1 MPFDSIDETRRKA
14 FETAWREGRP
24 EPIELFL
31 PPEDSEQYLATL
43 EELVHIELEFR
54 WKAWREVR
62 HDMDTIEPGESL
74 TGETDGP
81 VLVEDYVKRFP
92 PLNEPDIVQRLIK
105 QEHLVRSRWGN
116 APAADEYLHRFP
128 DILPPDWQ
136 PDPLAAHSG
145 EFVTANFAHSG
156 TAPSPRKNLAPREL
170 PRTFG
175 NYELL
180 EEIGRGGMGVVYRG
194 RQSTANR
201 IVAVKVVR
209 RDYLESLARDTQ
221 ASALERFHQEIL
233 AAASLEHE
241 NIVPVY
247 EVGDV
252 EGEPFY
258 SMKYV
263 EGRSLAD
270 VVRDGPVPNR
280 KAAEYVVQ
288 VARAITEAHRQGIL
302 HRDLKPQNILVDE
315 PSGRALVV
323 DFGLAKLLTNQ
334 EDLTQSGE
342 VMGSPPY
349 MSPEQARDA
358 SSVTGKTDTYAMGAT
373 LYHLLTGRP
382 PFQAAHAL
390 VTLHQVTH
398 QEAVPPRKLNPA
410 IDRDLETICLKCLEK
425 EPSRRYE
432 SAEALAD
439 EFDRYLHGAPI
450 LARPVGALGRT
461 SRWCRRNPVMA
472 TLIVSSV
479 TFLIMALVATTVGYV
494 RTTAALRREQMIGRE
509 LRQAFHRYYTFMSN
523 DVLMN
528 HPGVQPV
535 RRELLARARDYYTR
549 LLRQH
554 AKDRSI
560 QDEMAAAHFHLGR
573 IADELNSPDE
583 ALPHYRDALTI
594 QQRLVANDPADRDH
608 QEALGKTHN
617 AIGNALLE
625 QGEWDAATAAYNQ
638 ALKIRE
644 ALVAE
649 EPGWAEYHR
658 QFANSI
664 MNLGVVEMERGRSDE
679 SLKSYRRA
687 QSIRQ
692 EILDKDPKQAPTRR
706 DLAMGCYN
714 LGNVYRS
721 QVPSDNAAAKAS
733 LEDAIRLFK
742 EILRKERSDFDIEY
756 RLNVARRSLA
766 DVEFFAEEHEA
777 AEKLY
782 DKALSFFEPLS
793 IINPGVPEYQVAAA
807 HMVLNLG
814 VIYGDDGDFDAA
826 RDALF
831 DALTVFERL
840 AEEYPDIPGY
850 KMDIAIAIREIAF
863 LHIDLGEIKNAHK
876 WLSTSEQHFQEL
888 VDQYPDDKEYARHL
902 EETKRNL
909 KELDMPI
916 L

>member
-31 PPEDSEQYLATL
+31 PPEDSEQYLSTL

-54 WKAWREVR
+54 WKSWREVR
-62 HDMDTIEPGESL
+62 HDVDTIEPGKSL

-81 VLVEDYVKRFP
+81 ALVEDYVNRFP
-92 PLNEPDIVQRLIK
+92 PLDQPDIVQRLIK
-105 QEHLVRSRWGN
+105 QEHLVRTRWGN
-116 APAADEYLHRFP
+116 APAADEYLRRFP
-128 DILPPDWQ
+128 GILPPDWQ
-136 PDPLAAHSG
+136 PDSLASESG
-145 EFVTANFAHSG
+145 DFVTANFAHSG

-180 EEIGRGGMGVVYRG
+180 EEVGRGGMGVVYRG

-252 EGEPFY
+252 DGEPFY

-263 EGRSLAD
+263 KGRSLAD

-280 KAAEYVVQ
+280 EAAEYIVQ
-288 VARAITEAHRQGIL
+288 VTRAITEAHRQEIL
-302 HRDLKPQNILVDE
+302 HRDLKPQNILIDE

-358 SSVTGKTDTYAMGAT
+358 SSVTGKTDTYAIGAT

-390 VTLHQVTH
+390 VTLHQVMH

-410 IDRDLETICLKCLEK
+410 IDRDLETICVKCLEK
-425 EPSRRYE
+425 EPARRYE

-439 EFDRYLHGAPI
+439 EIDRYLRNEPI

-461 SRWCRRNPVMA
+461 SRWCRRNPVTA
-472 TLIVSSV
+472 TLIASSV
-479 TFLIMALVATTVGYV
+479 TFLIMALVATTVGYA
-494 RTTAALRREQMIGRE
+494 RTTDALRREKTKVRE
-509 LRQAFHRYYTFMSN
+509 LRQAMQRFYVFMST
-523 DVLMN
+523 DVLMKQ
-528 HPGVQPV
+528 PGVQPV
-535 RRELLARARDYYTR
+535 RRKLLRQAHDYYTR
-549 LLRQH
+549 LLDQQ
-554 AKDRSI
+554 ANDRSV
-560 QDEMAAAHFHLGR
+560 QDETASAHFHLGR
-573 IADELNSPDE
+573 ITEELYSPE
-583 ALPHYRDALTI
+583 RALPHYRDALTI

-608 QEALGKTHN
+608 REALGKTHN
-617 AIGNALLE
+617 AIGNALLK
-625 QGEWDAATAAYNQ
+625 QGKWDAATAAYHE

-644 ALVAE
+644 ALVAD
-649 EPGWAEYHR
+649 EPEWAEYRR

-679 SLKSYRRA
+679 SLESYLRA

-692 EILDKDPKQAPTRR
+692 EILDKDPKHADTRR

-714 LGNVYRS
+714 LGNFYRS
-721 QVPSDNAAAKAS
+721 QVPRDNDAAKAS
-733 LEDAIRLFK
+733 LVDAIHLFK
-742 EILRKERSDFDIEY
+742 EILRGERSDFDIEY

-766 DVEFFAEEHEA
+766 DVEFFAKDHEA

-782 DKALSFFEPLS
+782 DQALAFLEPLS
-793 IINPGVPEYQVAAA
+793 IVNPGVPEYQAAVA
-807 HMVLNLG
+807 HMILNLG

-826 RDALF
+826 KDALF

-850 KMDIAIAIREIAF
+850 KLDIAITIREIAF

-876 WLSTSEQHFQEL
+876 NLLTSEQHFQEL
-888 VDQYPDDKEYARHL
+888 VDQYPDDKEYARQL